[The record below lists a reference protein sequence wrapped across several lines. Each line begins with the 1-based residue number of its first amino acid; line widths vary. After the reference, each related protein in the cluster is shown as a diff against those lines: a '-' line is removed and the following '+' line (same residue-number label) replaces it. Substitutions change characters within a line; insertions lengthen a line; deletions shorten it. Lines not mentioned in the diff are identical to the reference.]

1 MDTEHLHCT
10 VECRISEGSSGRSAV
25 LVEFLWGIDMASRSR
40 ISTWIRRTIPT
51 RTNTCPYPRTPRQE
65 NGRVPLFY
73 IPLEASA
80 LSPSYILGS
89 KETRFREYLE
99 SPSRLAPFFNAVGPA
114 NLAPT
119 PVCPLSPF
127 GNPAALFKSGNCV
140 FAKMKDGSSVFIM
153 RGHPRLSER
162 E

>member
-51 RTNTCPYPRTPRQE
+51 RTNTCPYPRTPWQA
-65 NGRVPLFY
+65 NGRVPLLY
-73 IPLEASA
+73 IPLEASP
-80 LSPSYILGS
+80 LSPSYIPGS

-114 NLAPT
+114 NLTPT
-119 PVCPLSPF
+119 PVCPLAPF
-127 GNPAALFKSGNCV
+127 GHPAALFKSGNC
-140 FAKMKDGSSVFIM
+140 DL
-153 RGHPRLSER
+153 PR
-162 E
+162 